1 MPAYGIDTSVFV
13 RVLTGVPVADY
24 QTTIK
29 RLAAM
34 RAAQAE
40 HITVAN
46 IVIAEAYAV
55 LQHHYALTK
64 SDARAA
70 ILSAL
75 TSGLLEPAH
84 GDAVLD
90 ALRETKEPGLTDRLV
105 NDEQDGFHDW
115 QGQPKQAQAGQG
127 VASASGSG
135 RTTAAT
141 AGALAAKRARSSA

>member
-13 RVLTGVPVADY
+13 RVLTGRPAGDS

-29 RLAAM
+29 RLAAL

-55 LQHHYALTK
+55 LQHHYALSK
-64 SDARAA
+64 ADARAA

-75 TSGLLEPAH
+75 TSGLIEPAD

-90 ALRETKEPGLTDRLV
+90 ALRETKEPGLTDRLIV
-105 NDEQDGFHDW
+105 LDY
-115 QGQPKQAQAGQG
+115 AQ
-127 VASASGSG
+127 
-135 RTTAAT
+135 RRAT
-141 AGALAAKRARSSA
+141 VLTLDSKMATLPGCVRL

>member
-13 RVLTGVPVADY
+13 RVLTGLPAAEY
-24 QTTIK
+24 QRTVK
-29 RLAAM
+29 RLAAL

-55 LQHHYALTK
+55 LQHHYALSK
-64 SDARAA
+64 VEARTA

-75 TSGLLEPAH
+75 TSGLIAPAD

-90 ALRETKEPGLTDRLV
+90 ALRGTKEPGLTDQLI
-105 NDEQDGFHDW
+105 
-115 QGQPKQAQAGQG
+115 
-127 VASASGSG
+127 
-135 RTTAAT
+135 
-141 AGALAAKRARSSA
+141 ALAYAHRRATVLTLDRKIATLPGCARL